1 MHSTKK
7 LGCPLNFKIFQI
19 WLTIKK
25 RRRNYDLISSVVQ
38 KTHSIG
44 PKLAGKLY
52 MQKLKTGMKF
62 VIFFTSGLLST
73 K

>member
-1 MHSTKK
+1 MSDYQENKEEEI
-7 LGCPLNFKIFQI
+7 N
-19 WLTIKK
+19 
-25 RRRNYDLISSVVQ
+25 DLISSVVQ

>member
-1 MHSTKK
+1 MADYQEEEI
-7 LGCPLNFKIFQI
+7 N
-19 WLTIKK
+19 
-25 RRRNYDLISSVVQ
+25 DLISSVVQ

>member
-25 RRRNYDLISSVVQ
+25 IKKKKSMTVQ